1 MKILHRRA
9 NKQPTQAEA
18 MQKCRELFGALK
30 ATQIELN
37 GALLVQAILIDRTG
51 TDEITITQPEMV
63 NADGWYVVLG
73 FNKAP
78 RNEDATWAL
87 KLVKPPLDPEVERMQ
102 KLTPEEFDAEVR
114 AREAAETAVGTP
126 TIVPVS
132 EEPTLSSDT
141 PQSPPTAPGDHT
153 STHA

>member
-18 MQKCRELFGALK
+18 IQKCRELFNALR

-51 TDEITITQPEMV
+51 FGELTITQPEMV
-63 NADGWYVVLG
+63 NADGWQVVVG

-78 RNEDATWAL
+78 RNEDATWAF
-87 KLVKPPLDPEVERMQ
+87 KLVKPKLDPEVERVSKMDAA
-102 KLTPEEFDAEVR
+102 EFDEYVR
-114 AREAAETAVGTP
+114 AREAADVAEQEAADKKALDAV
-126 TIVPVS
+126 
-132 EEPTLSSDT
+132 EEAFGP
-141 PQSPPTAPGDHT
+141 SPPTAPGDHT
-153 STHA
+153 GTHA